1 MKFSLI
7 SVLFIS
13 VIALPMDSSVEG
25 QFQQSASILQG
36 KKKSRLFIKVKTL
49 WEGHK
54 IGKNLPPVLTK
65 QLFLLNSVKTSGRF
79 FFKFLWPSQKSWSTN
94 PPHLWSKSINL
105 KMACA
110 CRNFKNFFLNHF
122 SSPFYDKNIYFRSIF
137 HFDNVIHF

>member
-65 QLFLLNSVKTSGRF
+65 QLFLLSSVKTNGRF
-79 FFKFLWPSQKSWSTN
+79 FQ
-94 PPHLWSKSINL
+94 I
-105 KMACA
+105 
-110 CRNFKNFFLNHF
+110 FLNF
-122 SSPFYDKNIYFRSIF
+122 MNV
-137 HFDNVIHF
+137 DNKGQ